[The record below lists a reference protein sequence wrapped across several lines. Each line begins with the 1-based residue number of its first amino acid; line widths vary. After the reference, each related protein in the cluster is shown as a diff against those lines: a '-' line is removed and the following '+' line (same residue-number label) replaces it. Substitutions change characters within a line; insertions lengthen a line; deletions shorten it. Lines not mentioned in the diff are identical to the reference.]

1 MNPNATIG
9 NLVNYNG
16 QEYLLTPDDWLD
28 AAYKNSLRQ
37 EYNLTITSGNQKSS
51 FYSSFGYLKNEGI
64 VENSDYT
71 RFVGRLKADYQV
83 KDWLKV
89 GANASFTHYDMNS
102 FDNTEGGDGDG
113 NSTSS
118 GNIFAAATQVAPIY
132 PLFIRDKNGK
142 IMIDANGNTMYDY
155 GDGGNAGLQR
165 PSFGKSNALSD
176 AILNTRATEGN
187 TINGTAFAEISFLK
201 DFKFTT
207 TNSVYVDESRLTT
220 VTNPYYGSYA
230 SSNGILGK
238 VGDIRPTTNS
248 Y

>member
-1 MNPNATIG
+1 MANGNSATQAHYLANQNLCANNSYGLWYNVFNVPTGQTMIGSNGKLNPNATIG
-9 NLVNYNG
+9 NLVNYKG

-132 PLFIRDKNGK
+132 PL
-142 IMIDANGNTMYDY
+142 
-155 GDGGNAGLQR
+155 
-165 PSFGKSNALSD
+165 
-176 AILNTRATEGN
+176 
-187 TINGTAFAEISFLK
+187 
-201 DFKFTT
+201 
-207 TNSVYVDESRLTT
+207 
-220 VTNPYYGSYA
+220 
-230 SSNGILGK
+230 SS
-238 VGDIRPTTNS
+238 
-248 Y
+248 